1 MSEGRWVL
9 LVASEV
15 GRTDSVSDRAME
27 RLVDAIGEEGY
38 EVVRTSTP
46 EDGLSLVTSDHS
58 YSAILLDWDLEG
70 DSSFEERAALDIIR
84 SVRRRNKK
92 LPIFLIADRTL
103 VSELPLEV
111 VKQVHEYIHLFG
123 DTPAFIANRVDFA
136 VERYHETL
144 LPPYFSMLKKYTDQG
159 AYSWDAPGHMGG
171 VAFLKHPIGMEFHK
185 FFGENI
191 FRSDL
196 GISTAPLGSWLDHI
210 GPPGDAERNAARI
223 FGADWT
229 FFVLGG
235 SSTSNQIVGH
245 GVIAQDDIVLADA
258 NCHKSIAH
266 VLTVTGARPVYFKPT
281 RNGYGM
287 IGLVPLKRF
296 SPKNVQ
302 KLIAKSPFA
311 AGARSQE
318 PTYAVVT
325 NSTYDGLC
333 YNVDQVVEQLAKSV
347 SRVHFD
353 EAWYAYAKFHPIYRG
368 RYAMGVPDD
377 MPDRPAI
384 FCVQSTHKMLAA
396 FSMGSMI
403 HVKLSDR
410 APLDFDQFNEA
421 FMMHGTTSP
430 FYPLIASLDV
440 AAAMMDE
447 PAGPTLMD
455 ETIGDAISFRQAM
468 SSIAHRLRVESENGE
483 AWFFGIY
490 QPERV
495 TDPISRETILFEDAE
510 DELLASVPSCWTLK
524 PGEDWHG
531 YQDEDIEG
539 EYCMLDPAKVTIL
552 TPGVNAQG
560 VVAEWGIP
568 AAILTEF
575 LDGRRVEIAR
585 TGDYTV
591 LVLFSVGTSKGKWG
605 SLLENLFEF
614 KRLYDTEAP
623 LEEALQD
630 LTQRFPNRYRGTTLK
645 QLSDE
650 MQAAMIELRLAT
662 LVNEACDEDF
672 DPVLTPAQTY
682 QKLVRGETERVRFAD
697 MAGRIAAVMLVPY
710 PPGIPMSMPG
720 ERLGG
725 PESPVIRLILAME
738 VFGKRFPGF
747 EREVH
752 GIEVDGD
759 GNYWMRA
766 VIEEKG
772 KRKRGGKQKGPGN
785 LPPVGGRDCRTSRC
799 GTRRS
804 RFPLCECWAGSR
816 QAGPRMRFR
825 SACMAS
831 NCWRSCW

>member
-1 MSEGRWVL
+1 MNEGRWVL
-9 LVASEV
+9 LIASEV

-27 RLVDAIGEEGY
+27 RLVTAISDEGY

-46 EDGLSLVTSDHS
+46 EDGLSLVTSDPS
-58 YSAILLDWDLEG
+58 YSTILLDWDLSGESQF
-70 DSSFEERAALDIIR
+70 DERAALQILR
-84 SVRRRNKK
+84 AVRRRNKK

-136 VERYHETL
+136 VERYHEQL
-144 LPPYFSMLKKYTDQG
+144 LPPYFRELKKYTDQG

-171 VAFLKHPIGMEFHK
+171 VAYLKHPVGQEFHS
-185 FFGENI
+185 FFGENLL
-191 FRSDL
+191 RADL
-196 GISTAPLGSWLDHI
+196 GISTAPLGSWLDHV
-210 GPPGDAERNAARI
+210 GPPGDSERNAARI

-245 GVIAQDDIVLADA
+245 GIIAQDDIVLADA
-258 NCHKSIAH
+258 NCHKSICH
-266 VLTVTGARPVYFKPT
+266 SLTVTGARPVYFKPT

-296 SPKNVQ
+296 SKENVEA
-302 KLIAKSPFA
+302 LIAKSPFA
-311 AGARSQE
+311 AGARSQT
-318 PTYAVVT
+318 PTCAVVT

-333 YNVDQVVEQLAKSV
+333 YDVDKVTTQLAESV
-347 SRVHFD
+347 PRIHFD
-353 EAWYAYAKFHPIYRG
+353 EAWYAYAKFHAIYKG

-384 FCVQSTHKMLAA
+384 FSTQSTHKMLAA
-396 FSMGSMI
+396 FSMGSMVHI
-403 HVKLSDR
+403 KLSPR

-447 PAGPTLMD
+447 PAGPTLMS
-455 ETIGDAISFRQAM
+455 ETLQDAISFRKAM
-468 SSIAHRLRVESENGE
+468 SSIAHRLRAAEQG
-483 AWFFGIY
+483 WFFRLY
-490 QPERV
+490 QPEYV
-495 TDPISRETILFEDAE
+495 FDPMDGRTY
-510 DELLASVPSCWTLK
+510 LLEEAADGLLTNRSSAWTLK
-524 PGEDWHG
+524 PGQDWHG
-531 YQDEDIEG
+531 YQDEDIADD
-539 EYCMLDPAKVTIL
+539 YCMLDPAKVTIL

-560 VVAEWGIP
+560 VISDWGIP
-568 AAILTEF
+568 GAILTEF
-575 LDGRRVEIAR
+575 LDSRRVEIAR

-591 LVLFSVGTSKGKWG
+591 LVLFSIGTSKGKWG
-605 SLLENLFEF
+605 ALLENLFEF

-623 LEEALQD
+623 LEEALPE
-630 LTQRFPNRYRGTTLK
+630 LVTKYPARYRSVTLK
-645 QLSDE
+645 ELSDE
-650 MQAAMIELRLAT
+650 MHAAMVELDLAG
-662 LVNEACDEDF
+662 LVNAACDEDF

-682 QKLVRGETERVRFAD
+682 QKLVRGETEKLRFAD

-720 ERLGG
+720 ERLGSS
-725 PESPVIRLILAME
+725 ESPVIKLIVAME
-738 VFGKRFPGF
+738 EFGKRFPGF

-752 GIEVDGD
+752 GIEVDAE

-766 VIEEKG
+766 VIETASPKKRRNG
-772 KRKRGGKQKGPGN
+772 KNGGPPSSAPRVNKR
-785 LPPVGGRDCRTSRC
+785 LHVTPVRHST
-799 GTRRS
+799 
-804 RFPLCECWAGSR
+804 E
-816 QAGPRMRFR
+816 
-825 SACMAS
+825 
-831 NCWRSCW
+831 